1 MTVLTERYELSCERI
16 AAIAARQ
23 EVSANYKDYFQRMAA
38 FILRLT
44 ECYKKVRDG
53 FFDQTPKAADL
64 EMLRAENKALFED
77 ILKENYVQSYANPDY
92 ACERLGE
99 GFGKLLSYLYV
110 GLRQMITYAFEDCT
124 EEFVI
129 HMELF
134 VEVYNAFAYA
144 KAEADLSDLPEKAA
158 VPQESDIRETL
169 YWFKSDYAELEAQRS
184 VRSLVDPEYGII
196 RSIVTD
202 SDLTDLCYLYRYG
215 LYVSED
221 TERMA
226 RYLNTLSE
234 ERIQM
239 IADTYTEGY
248 RIGFVKGNKDINAKS
263 VVNVRYNIGFERI
276 VRAAVRNFEKLGLK
290 ATFRCGGAPTNR
302 QYGYD
307 HKEDSALFLDKKYVN
322 RRLEVLRAAY
332 ESYKE
337 QAREF
342 AGPAVI
348 EVFGETPF
356 APVSKKTACAL
367 TKEQQK
373 LSSEFQGAVV
383 ALGNEYIRQE
393 ETSFTIV
400 AFPVPDIGPRFEE
413 IFDETVKLN
422 TLDYTTYE
430 RIQSAMIDTFN
441 KAAYVE
447 VKGMNG
453 NRTDLR
459 IQLYPITD
467 PQKEAIF
474 ENCVAD
480 VNIPVGEVFT
490 TPVLEG
496 TNGRLHVSRVFLNGL
511 EYHNL
516 ELTFTDGKIASYT
529 CTNFAEEEENRKYI
543 KNNVLFHYDTLPMGE
558 FAIGTNT
565 TAYMVA
571 RKYDIAN
578 RFPILIAEKTGP
590 HFAVGDTCYARSEDI
605 RVYNEDGREIVAKD
619 NSVSLLRG
627 TDPSKAYFGCHTDI
641 TIPYDELDSIIAYDK
656 DGNSYA
662 IIERGRFVLEGTQE
676 LNKPLEEQGI

>member
-1 MTVLTERYELSCERI
+1 MTVLEERYGLSCDRI
-16 AAIAARQ
+16 AAIEAQQ
-23 EVSANYKDYFQRMAA
+23 EVSGAYKDYFQRTAA
-38 FILRLT
+38 FIISLT
-44 ECYKKVRDG
+44 ETYRKIRDG
-53 FFDQTPKAADL
+53 FYDPASGKANL
-64 EMLRAENKALFED
+64 ETLRAENRVRYAD
-77 ILKENYVQSYANPDY
+77 ILEPGYAESYANPDY
-92 ACERLGE
+92 ACGLFGE
-99 GFGKLLSYLYV
+99 GFGQLLSSLYV
-110 GLRQMITYAFEDCT
+110 ELRQMITYVFEDCL

-129 HMELF
+129 RMELF
-134 VEVYNAFAYA
+134 VEIYNAFAYA
-144 KAEADLSDLPEKAA
+144 KTEADLSDLPEKAA

-169 YWFKSDYAELEAQRS
+169 YWFKSDYAELAAQHS
-184 VRSLVDPEYGII
+184 VRSLVDPDYGII
-196 RSIVTD
+196 GGIVMD
-202 SDLTDLCYLYRYG
+202 SDLTDLRYLYRYG
-215 LYVSED
+215 LYVSKD

-226 RYLNTLSE
+226 CYLNTLSE
-234 ERIQM
+234 ERVQM

-248 RIGFVKGNKDINAKS
+248 RIGFVKGNKDISSKS

-276 VRAAVRNFEKLGLK
+276 VRAAVRNFEKMGLR
-290 ATFRCGGAPTNR
+290 ATFRCEGATTNR

-307 HKEDSALFLDKKYVN
+307 HKEDNALFLDKKYVN
-322 RRLEVLRAAY
+322 RRLETLRAAY
-332 ESYKE
+332 ESHRE
-337 QAREF
+337 SARKF

-367 TKEQQK
+367 SREQQK
-373 LSSEFQGAVV
+373 LSAEFQGAAV

-393 ETSFTIV
+393 ETSFTII

-430 RIQSAMIDTFN
+430 RIQAALIDTFN
-441 KAAYVE
+441 QADYVE

-453 NRTDLR
+453 NKTDLR
-459 IQLYPITD
+459 IQLYPVTD

-516 ELTFTDGKIASYT
+516 ELTFADGKIASYT

-543 KNNVLFHYDTLPMGE
+543 QNNVLFHYDTLPMGE

-565 TAYMVA
+565 TAYTVA
-571 RKYDIAN
+571 RRYDIAN

-619 NSVSLLRG
+619 NSVSLLRR
-627 TDPSKAYFGCHTDI
+627 TDPSRAYFGCHTDI
-641 TIPYDELDSIIAYDK
+641 TIPYDELGSIIAYDK

-662 IIERGRFVLEGTQE
+662 IIEQGRFVLAGTQE
-676 LNKPLEEQGI
+676 LNRALDA